1 MGGITKVVKIPA
13 VNLNSG
19 NWLISEIC
27 RTSIN
32 FFSLQP
38 NTTVVNNYFADDIEN
53 TQILAIGMK
62 SLSNSIYAEV
72 LVLIKEYKV
81 QNLFQRTG

>member
-1 MGGITKVVKIPA
+1 MGGITKVIKILA

-62 SLSNSIYAEV
+62 SLSNSIYVEV

-81 QNLFQRTG
+81 QNLF